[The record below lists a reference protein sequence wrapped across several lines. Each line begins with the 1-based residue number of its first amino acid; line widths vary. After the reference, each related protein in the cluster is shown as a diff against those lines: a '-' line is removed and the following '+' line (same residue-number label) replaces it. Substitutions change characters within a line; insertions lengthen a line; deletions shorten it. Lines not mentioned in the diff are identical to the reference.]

1 VSAEENKALIR
12 EIIEEVWNKGDLAA
26 VDRYFAPDYV
36 DHTPFPGQGPGP
48 EGYRQVVTAI
58 RDAFP
63 DLHLTLEDILGEGDK
78 VAFRYTMGGT
88 HQGDFMGIPP
98 TGNPFS
104 VGGMIIARIAEGK
117 AVERWANLNTLSL
130 MQQLGAMPS
139 SEEEQQQSSGI
150 LSPGQEP
157 TY

>member
-1 VSAEENKALIR
+1 MSAEENKTLIR

-58 RDAFP
+58 REAFP
-63 DLHLTLEDILGEGDK
+63 DLHLTLGDILGEGDK
-78 VAFRYTMGGT
+78 VAFRYTMEGT

-98 TGNPFS
+98 TGKPFS
-104 VGGMIIARIAEGK
+104 VGGMIFARVAEGK
-117 AVERWANLNTLSL
+117 AAERWANLDTLGM
-130 MQQLGAMPS
+130 MQQLGVVPS
-139 SEEEQQQSSGI
+139 PEQAQA
-150 LSPGQEP
+150 
-157 TY
+157 